1 METIRA
7 ILSLSRLVLAVVA
20 SSALAISSGTLVEL
34 ADDRLKWDTWQAWLL
49 PLTIDVLAGYGV
61 SQWLSGSV
69 TEQAKRWGRG
79 VAIACL
85 LVSIAGNTIEHTM
98 AANGWVPP
106 REVLIMMAVVWG
118 SIPPLAFFVAVHM
131 YSLTKSP
138 IRRRKAKVTEPVATE
153 SSPRPAAKSGGP
165 VLGPRPV
172 VIGEVAT
179 KREGTD
185 EEILAWA
192 AAQSGRVSKRML
204 QAHWK
209 LGSTRASRLAKQAA

>member
-20 SSALAISSGTLVEL
+20 SSALAISSGTLVKL

-153 SSPRPAAKSGGP
+153 SSPKPAKPEPLHSVPDA
-165 VLGPRPV
+165 
-172 VIGEVAT
+172 

-192 AAQSGRVSKRML
+192 ATQSGRVSKRML